1 MIPKARG
8 LDISRWQGSFCAE
21 KARAA
26 GIDAVICRCAYAAS
40 EDSCWEKFAPA
51 VVASGMA
58 LGAYGFLTAHYHSK
72 NGGSPEAA
80 REAMNGQVDAWL
92 ELCRRQGCG
101 LLAIDQ
107 ELETG
112 SVMALTKEENTAL
125 LAAACRR
132 IAAAGVRPVVYAS
145 ASWVQSFIDWPALEA
160 SLWVA
165 WYPAATASANF
176 TAWGD
181 GTFPAGKYGDLLREL
196 LAAGRLFAWQY
207 GSTGWGEYYGASS
220 ANIDRNWLY
229 QPIKEETPMYTSD
242 TLKIGPVSAGDRAT
256 LRALAESLYLPAW
269 DAGDYLIVGP
279 MSSGDR
285 AAVANKALALG
296 LPCQD
301 CAAPEPEE
309 EPVEGGEDAP
319 PAADT
324 EGPAGEAPGDG
335 QESEAARLE
344 QVLAALERIET
355 LQQDTCQVLGAV
367 CKRLAAAGAQLAG

>member
-80 REAMNGQVDAWL
+80 REVMNGQVDAWL

-296 LPCQD
+296 LGCED
-301 CAAPEPEE
+301 YTAPAEPEKPQ
-309 EPVEGGEDAP
+309 EPEDRP
-319 PAADT
+319 QEPAVDLT
-324 EGPAGEAPGDG
+324 E
-335 QESEAARLE
+335 
-344 QVLAALERIET
+344 VLAALGRIET
-355 LQQDTCQVLGAV
+355 AQAAQGQQLTAMMDKLT
-367 CKRLAAAGAQLAG
+367 AAGAALQ